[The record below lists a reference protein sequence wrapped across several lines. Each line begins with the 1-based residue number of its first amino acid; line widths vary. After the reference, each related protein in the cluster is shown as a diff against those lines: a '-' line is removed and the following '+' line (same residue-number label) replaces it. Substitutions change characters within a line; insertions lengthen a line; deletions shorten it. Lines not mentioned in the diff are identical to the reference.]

1 MGTVIRLIF
10 VWCRRQLCNLI
21 CGAPFFSFLQNS
33 LLSFPLAVCCLS
45 EIYVIILF
53 LELVQ
58 FMNAFD
64 RAMNLLD
71 DNFSFLASTKQIVSS
86 ADDDDKVNMLP
97 NDCTILI
104 HNFMVFATCYS
115 IKSLSCIKID
125 KIELLS
131 SFKKTYNRCCEHNV
145 KKVFLKHEWLE
156 KIKPLTSHCL
166 LWDFELISCV
176 TDCYFIINCLIVFSF
191 VGYIVFERGDLIFV
205 FNFHP
210 ENTYEGYA
218 LYVQFSFVFR
228 DINCDR
234 LCIYVW

>member
-1 MGTVIRLIF
+1 MCDAEGTRVILF
-10 VWCRRQLCNLI
+10 VEPLF
-21 CGAPFFSFLQNS
+21 PFLQNS
-33 LLSFPLAVCCLS
+33 LLSFALAVCCLS

>member
-1 MGTVIRLIF
+1 MCSSWMHLTEQWTCLMINSHSLHQQNRLWAVQMMMTRWICPQMIVLYSFIIWCFLPLAIQLRVCLVSRLI
-10 VWCRRQLCNLI
+10 
-21 CGAPFFSFLQNS
+21 
-33 LLSFPLAVCCLS
+33 
-45 EIYVIILF
+45 
-53 LELVQ
+53 
-58 FMNAFD
+58 
-64 RAMNLLD
+64 
-71 DNFSFLASTKQIVSS
+71 
-86 ADDDDKVNMLP
+86 
-97 NDCTILI
+97 
-104 HNFMVFATCYS
+104 
-115 IKSLSCIKID
+115 